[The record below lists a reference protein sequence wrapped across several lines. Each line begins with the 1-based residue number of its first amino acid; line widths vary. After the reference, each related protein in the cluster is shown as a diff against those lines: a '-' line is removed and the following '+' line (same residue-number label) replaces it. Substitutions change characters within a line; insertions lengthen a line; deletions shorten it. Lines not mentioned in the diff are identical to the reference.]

1 MGLSVVIIT
10 KNEEAN
16 LGRCLES
23 VAFADEIIVV
33 DSQSTDRT
41 LEIASAHNARICQTE
56 WHGFGPAKRLGVGLA
71 TQEWVLSIDADEAVT
86 PELAAEIRSI
96 VVSRDPHNGFI
107 VKRRTNFLGRWIHYC
122 GWYPDP
128 VLRLFRRAHGNV
140 NEAVVHEA
148 VEVDGEVGR
157 LNGELL
163 HYSYPTME
171 LYLAKSNVYTT
182 LGAQEAFRRGRRAR
196 WYDLV
201 FRPIV
206 SFITHYLVRQGFR
219 DGIEGLIISVMSS
232 VAVFTKYAKLRHLG
246 RNEATKQAE

>member
-10 KNEEAN
+10 KNEEGN
-16 LGRCLES
+16 LGRCLDS

-33 DSQSTDRT
+33 DSHSTDRT
-41 LEIASAHNARICQTE
+41 LEIAAAHDARICTTD
-56 WHGFGPAKRLGVGLA
+56 WHGYGPAKRLGVDQA
-71 TQEWVLSIDADEAVT
+71 TQEWVLSIDADEVVT
-86 PELAAEIRSI
+86 PELAAEIEAI
-96 VVSRDPHNGFI
+96 VASGDARNGFI
-107 VKRRTNFLGRWIHYC
+107 IKRRTNFLGRWICHC

-128 VLRLFRRAHGNV
+128 VLRLFRRSKGNV

-148 VEVDGEVGR
+148 VEVEGEVGR
-157 LNGELL
+157 LDGELL

-171 LYLAKSNVYTT
+171 LYLAKSNIYTT

-201 FRPIV
+201 FRPIA

-232 VAVFTKYAKLRHLG
+232 AAVFTKYVKLRHLG
-246 RNEATKQAE
+246 RSRRQEQAD

>member
-16 LGRCLES
+16 LGRCLDS
-23 VAFADEIIVV
+23 VAFADETIVV
-33 DSQSTDRT
+33 DSHSTDRT
-41 LEIASAHNARICQTE
+41 LEIAAAHNARICTTD
-56 WHGFGPAKRLGVGLA
+56 WHGYGPAKRLGVAQA
-71 TQEWVLSIDADEAVT
+71 TQEWVLSIDADEVVT
-86 PELAAEIRSI
+86 PELSAEIQSI
-96 VVSRDPHNGFI
+96 VASRDPRNGFI
-107 VKRRTNFLGRWIHYC
+107 VKRRTNFLGRWIYHC

-128 VLRLFRRAHGNV
+128 VLRLFRRSHGNI

-148 VEVDGEVGR
+148 VEVQGDIGR

-171 LYLAKSNVYTT
+171 SYLAKSNVYTT
-182 LGAQEAFRRGRRAR
+182 LGAQEAFRRGRCAR

-232 VAVFTKYAKLRHLG
+232 VAVFTKYAKLRQLD
-246 RNEATKQAE
+246 RSEATKQAD